1 MLVFRLV
8 FSIAFGIVL
17 IYRNILN
24 QGKFKKEAP
33 VSGSAKQIVKGIAPR
48 PHQNIWICDTSKK
61 EMGARAQSSLR
72 DPVQGSLSHCEH
84 FFEKARSH
92 TVPKTQS
99 DYRHKTQ
106 LARMQLIHMPCTH
119 LPPWDPLRLGQ
130 AQFVYGD
137 TD

>member
-24 QGKFKKEAP
+24 QGKYKKEAP

-72 DPVQGSLSHCEH
+72 DPVQASLIVNIFLRKHGHTLSRKHNLIIDIEH
-84 FFEKARSH
+84 SWRGCS
-92 TVPKTQS
+92 TYTYS
-99 DYRHKTQ
+99 T
-106 LARMQLIHMPCTH
+106 TH
-119 LPPWDPLRLGQ
+119 LRPLDPLHLGQ